1 VEEHIRQKLETGT
14 ARSIVHHLSLQD
26 FDAASDISA
35 FFRSRFD
42 AIYEENY
49 RVMWNILRPWPSWS
63 DLDLLVEKSSGSF
76 IFAVTLMDFIHK
88 GRGLPQHKLQMAL
101 TTEAGL
107 DSLYTQVLSDAP
119 FDHNSE
125 RVIGTVVLLS
135 SPLSITSLAGL
146 LQLQAEDIVQALL
159 GTQSILMIPGDDD
172 QPIEL
177 FHTSLRDFLISQP
190 HSNNF
195 FIDPA
200 THHFSIAIDC
210 LTIIAMQP
218 QDGIFYDGVQ
228 MYACMNW
235 CHHIHHSLING
246 GHSIL
251 KSSLEAS
258 LTKALNDFAFQ
269 SFDFWVNTLL
279 LEWHKNTL
287 DDLDLVLSIVTVSVI
302 CYKFLVLK
310 NNPTYLVL
318 ATTILCTE
326 SCASFGIY

>member
-1 VEEHIRQKLETGT
+1 
-14 ARSIVHHLSLQD
+14 
-26 FDAASDISA
+26 
-35 FFRSRFD
+35 
-42 AIYEENY
+42 
-49 RVMWNILRPWPSWS
+49 
-63 DLDLLVEKSSGSF
+63 
-76 IFAVTLMDFIHK
+76 
-88 GRGLPQHKLQMAL
+88 
-101 TTEAGL
+101 
-107 DSLYTQVLSDAP
+107 TQVLSDAP

-210 LTIIAMQP
+210 LTVMAMQP
-218 QDGIFYDGVQ
+218 QKGIFYGGVQ
-228 MYACMNW
+228 VYACMNW
-235 CHHIHHSLING
+235 GHHIHHSLING
-246 GHSIL
+246 GDSIL

-258 LTKALNDFAFQ
+258 LTKALKDFAFQ
-269 SFDFWVNTLL
+269 SLGFWVNTLL
-279 LEWHKNTL
+279 SEGYKEPL
-287 DDLDLVLSIVTVSVI
+287 DALNLVL
-302 CYKFLVLK
+302 LVM
-310 NNPTYLVL
+310 
-318 ATTILCTE
+318 
-326 SCASFGIY
+326 